1 MMPLTMASMGKENL
15 IKRIGG
21 KEETKRYLESL
32 GFTVGGAVTVV
43 NAIGGNM
50 IVNVKNSRI
59 AIGRE
64 MANRIMV

>member
-1 MMPLTMASMGKENL
+1 MPLTMASMGKENL